1 MVGWRVALWAVLLVA
16 ALAFLYMVRGI
27 LLPFVVALLV
37 SMLLDPTI
45 QKLRMRGM
53 SRPAAVFS
61 VFILFGAVLLL
72 LGIWITPRIGD
83 QLLRFR
89 TKLDEISGQFKE
101 REAESNFFVRW
112 RPDIQAKN
120 SGSKDAVDNFF
131 ADNKSTLSKFGL
143 PTTKRAFITQYVD
156 PHKDEL
162 SAAVQSFFNGF
173 LRIVSTFASQLMFL
187 LLTPVLVLLLLLDLE
202 KFKRRS
208 ATWIPPS
215 IRAETI
221 DVLDDI
227 GKVFV
232 KYLRGVTTA
241 VLLYI
246 VCASV
251 ILTALGAP
259 YSFLLALLFGA
270 VYLIPF
276 LGPLISYCVLFLV
289 TGVSGH
295 EQVLFWSFG
304 SPWTCAV
311 FMTVIYIAYG
321 LTFDQIVYPRVVGK
335 AVGLNP
341 VVSMFVIFSGGALFG
356 LVGMI
361 VAFPLAGS
369 IKVILDRLLKV
380 TTEGQANLGLPA
392 TPLRHREV
400 ASA

>member
-1 MVGWRVALWAVLLVA
+1 MVGWRIALWAVLLVA
-16 ALAFLYMVRGI
+16 ALVFLYMVRGI
-27 LLPFVVALLV
+27 LLPFIVALLISV
-37 SMLLDPTI
+37 LLDPTI
-45 QKLRMRGM
+45 KRLRMRGM
-53 SRPAAVFS
+53 SRPAAVLS
-61 VFILFGAVLLL
+61 VFVVFGVLLLL
-72 LGIWITPRIGD
+72 LGIWITPRISD
-83 QLLRFR
+83 QLLKFR
-89 TKLDEISGQFKE
+89 TELDKISSQFKE

-120 SGSKDAVDNFF
+120 SGSKDWLDTMLT
-131 ADNKSTLSKFGL
+131 DNKPTLERFGL
-143 PTTKRAFITQYVD
+143 PWTKRAFIAQYVD
-156 PHKDEL
+156 PHKEEL
-162 SAAVQSFFNGF
+162 SSAVQSFFNGF
-173 LRIVSTFASQLMFL
+173 LKIVSTFASQLMFL

-221 DVLDDI
+221 DVLSDI
-227 GKVFV
+227 GEVFV

-246 VCASV
+246 ACACV
-251 ILTALGAP
+251 ILTVLGAP

-276 LGPLISYCVLFLV
+276 LGPIISYCVLFLV
-289 TGVSGH
+289 TGLSGNDH
-295 EQVLFWSFG
+295 LLFWGFS
-304 SPWTCAV
+304 SPWACA
-311 FMTVIYIAYG
+311 FLLTVVYVAFG

-380 TTEGQANLGLPA
+380 TTEGQTDLNLPS